1 MVTMVNF
8 MVCIFYHW
16 KKKKKEQRAGARN
29 PRGRDNKLFL

>member
-16 KKKKKEQRAGARN
+16 KKKKKRAEGRSQKPQRERQ
-29 PRGRDNKLFL
+29 